1 MGWASGLSAGV
12 AAGKAGRE
20 VYNKR
25 KISKGLSELDADQ
38 ANREAADTEAGD
50 FDEESGYDRNIE
62 GLTAYS
68 PDQMASSRGEI
79 YNKFGDPDGAQRYE
93 DQAINLRAVA
103 EDTRR
108 YEEGVETQEEQFG
121 ITNANALERNRL
133 SGLAETRASA
143 NDTLD
148 REEKQTKLDTDSEVQ
163 SLEAF
168 AFNNPTATSEQYRAF
183 AETAGKDGGPLTRV
197 TGTNLRKMIQENHGI
212 EDDDVNYGR
221 KVVKREVSALK
232 TDEERIE
239 YLSKSEVLSPGF
251 SYRLDVDGGLGGKT
265 TLNKID
271 DDSGE
276 VVGTA
281 ATFKNQEEFSI
292 WSIKAATEDP
302 EVALEYALNTRSKHS
317 ANRAAAVQ
325 QMRENKISLTEAWMN
340 VRGDMIQTNS
350 YKRIQGDEPKAEYLM
365 RAREDLYSDAG
376 RIYSEADPTPPAS
389 TGLPGWATR
398 KPGQLV
404 HKGVY
409 YKKP

>member
-1 MGWASGLSAGV
+1 MGWAAGLSAGV

-108 YEEGVETQEEQFG
+108 YEEGVETQEEQFNE
-121 ITNANALERNRL
+121 TNANAVERNRL

-143 NDTLD
+143 NDTLA

-168 AFNNPTATSEQYRAF
+168 AFNNPTATSEEYRTF
-183 AETAGKDGGPLTRV
+183 AATAGKDGGPLTRV
-197 TGTNLRKMIQENHGI
+197 KGTDLRKMIQANHNI

-221 KVVKREVSALK
+221 KMVKREVSALK

-239 YLSKSEVLSPGF
+239 YLSESDVLSPGF

-271 DDSGE
+271 DKSGKI
-276 VVGTA
+276 VGAA
-281 ATFKNQEEFSI
+281 ATFENQEEFSI

-302 EVALEYALNTRSKHS
+302 EVALEYALNTRSKHTT
-317 ANRAAAVQ
+317 NRAAALQ
-325 QMRENKISLTEAWMN
+325 QVRENKIKLTEAWMN
-340 VRGDMIQTNS
+340 VRGDIIQTNS
-350 YKRIQGDEPKAEYLM
+350 YKSLQGDEPRAEYLM

-376 RIYSEADPTPPAS
+376 RIYSEADPAQPQSLQPWGAAGPTPPA
-389 TGLPGWATR
+389 G
-398 KPGQLV
+398 V
-404 HKGVY
+404 HY
-409 YKKP
+409 TNP

>member
-1 MGWASGLSAGV
+1 MGWAAGLSAGV

-38 ANREAADTEAGD
+38 ANRKAADTEAGD

-62 GLTAYS
+62 GLTAYT

-121 ITNANALERNRL
+121 ITNANAVEGNRIR
-133 SGLAETRASA
+133 GLTETRLDK
-143 NDTLD
+143 NDELA
-148 REEKQTKLDTDSEVQ
+148 REREQGELDTADEVQ
-163 SLEAF
+163 ALENF
-168 AFNNPTATSEQYRAF
+168 AFNNPTATSEEYRTF
-183 AETAGKDGGPLTRV
+183 AATAGKDGGPLARV
-197 TGTNLRKMIQENHGI
+197 KGTDLRKMIQANHDI

-221 KVVKREVSALK
+221 KMVKREVSALK

-239 YLSKSEVLSPGF
+239 YLSESDVLSPGF

-271 DDSGE
+271 DDTKK
-276 VVGTA
+276 VVGVA
-281 ATFKNQEEFSI
+281 ATFENPEEFSI

-302 EVALEYALNTRSKHS
+302 EVALEYALNTRSKHTT
-317 ANRAAAVQ
+317 NRAAALQ
-325 QMRENKISLTEAWMN
+325 QVKENKIKLTEAWMN

-350 YKRIQGDEPKAEYLM
+350 YKRLLGDELKAEYLM
-365 RAREDLYSDAG
+365 KAREDLYRDAG
-376 RIYSEADPTPPAS
+376 RIYSEADPAQPQSLQPWGAGPTPPA
-389 TGLPGWATR
+389 
-398 KPGQLV
+398 
-404 HKGVY
+404 GVY
-409 YKKP
+409 YTKP